1 MHNLFIGIKFIG
13 STSTEPEVIQLSS
26 PQVGQ
31 VKKRDERKK
40 KKGTLKK
47 NKLILGSME
56 KGFLRKQ

>member
-31 VKKRDERKK
+31 VKKERKK
-40 KKGTLKK
+40 KIGTLK
-47 NKLILGSME
+47 I
-56 KGFLRKQ
+56 